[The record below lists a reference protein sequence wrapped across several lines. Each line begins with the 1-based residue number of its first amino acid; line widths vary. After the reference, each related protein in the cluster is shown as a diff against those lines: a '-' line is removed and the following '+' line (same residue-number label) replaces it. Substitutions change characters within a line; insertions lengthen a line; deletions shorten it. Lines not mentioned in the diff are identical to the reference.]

1 MKTQQKNRYGLHESD
16 LHLIITASQAIPE
29 IEQLLL
35 FGSRA
40 KGTEKPGSDVDLAIK
55 GKAVTYD
62 TVLQLSDRLNEQ
74 LPLPY
79 FFDVINYHNI
89 QEPRLTE
96 HIDNAGIVIF
106 NLTVMYK
113 MSSPRKMKDTVWE
126 TSDRDRSDF
135 WRYHPDT

>member
-1 MKTQQKNRYGLHESD
+1 MKTQQKTRYGLRESD
-16 LHLIITASQAIPE
+16 LHLIIAASKAIPE

-40 KGTEKPGSDVDLAIK
+40 KGTEKPGSDIDLAIK

-79 FFDVINYHNI
+79 FFDVINYHSI

-106 NLTVMYK
+106 NRRREYPHISRINEKTV
-113 MSSPRKMKDTVWE
+113 RE
-126 TSDRDRSDF
+126 
-135 WRYHPDT
+135 

>member
-1 MKTQQKNRYGLHESD
+1 MKTQQKNRHGLHESD

-106 NLTVMYK
+106 NLK
-113 MSSPRKMKDTVWE
+113 
-126 TSDRDRSDF
+126 TSVEWDLECVDF
-135 WRYHPDT
+135 YFRQGAT

>member
-16 LHLIITASQAIPE
+16 LHLIITASQTIPE

-79 FFDVINYHNI
+79 FFDVINYHSI

-96 HIDNAGIVIF
+96 HIDNVGIVIF
-106 NLTVMYK
+106 NRRREYPHISRVN
-113 MSSPRKMKDTVWE
+113 E
-126 TSDRDRSDF
+126 EI
-135 WRYHPDT
+135 